1 MGEDQEVGLGEA
13 GDFDAHSGTKI
24 GTFPPPACGVEP
36 SGAQEWDQ
44 IKTVLDRTGLKLR
57 ETTSQARLGVRAEA

>member
-1 MGEDQEVGLGEA
+1 MKLGTSMPTRELKLGL
-13 GDFDAHSGTKI
+13 F
-24 GTFPPPACGVEP
+24 PPACGVEP